1 MAAADL
7 LQAMVAALGT
17 AQPERADPRLL
28 PAHAPLDDRDAAA
41 LLAALRAIAPRV
53 LRYEGSPDAA
63 TSDWRAFFPG
73 GDAAALAALMART
86 EGGLPPHLALLT
98 AFLRLQ
104 QRSQSLLNGFT
115 ANHLAFQ
122 MQQVLGF
129 TPRAPQPDRA
139 HLVVELK
146 KGAAPIAL
154 APVDLFTAGKDA
166 TRVEQL
172 YAPVRTTVIGR
183 AVVERLCGIARDGA
197 RLRFAPVAD
206 SADGLGAPL
215 PDAEPRWSPFGAGAW
230 PEAPVGFAV
239 ASPLLRMAEGS
250 REVRLTL
257 RLANLPAGVDA
268 AALGA
273 SFDAHATGPKG
284 WLGPF
289 AVSGAASGDA
299 LTLTFTVPPDA
310 PAVVDHQV
318 AVHLQAF
325 PAELPVVQLLLRAG
339 AAVSYAALA
348 PLKVRGARLRVAV
361 SGMRALAL
369 ENDESTLD
377 AKKAF
382 LPFGAQ
388 PTRGARFFVGCP
400 EALSKPLRALTL
412 NLTWQGAPAD
422 LTQWYSGYSR
432 ASQFTNGVSARVVWR
447 DAAGTDSSPRLL
459 DLMHRA
465 DGRTQLGI
473 DTPGVAALYPVSTR
487 LRALQVGGSGVARA
501 LASRQLRSF
510 PIRAAA
516 AAAPSAPRAGFITID
531 LVDDFLHADY
541 RRESVAGLLATPR
554 KVLNEP
560 YTPKVQQLTLDYAAE
575 SDDSRL
581 DDPEPAAFTDT
592 DVQFFQLDAFGPAR
606 AHAWLAQAR
615 PWAEQGGI
623 TLLPAHPAAGELL
636 IGLSGIAAGDSVSLL
651 LQVAEGSADP
661 RAAAQSLEWSVLADN
676 AWRAL
681 APGEL
686 ALDATRGLR
695 ASGLVEV
702 VLPRETR
709 VDNTRLPAGLVWL
722 RASTPAAPR
731 AACDLMGVHA
741 NAVEVGFVDRGNDP
755 ARLAAPLAAQSIAKM
770 KAPHA
775 SVKTITQPY
784 ASFGGALA
792 ETDAALA
799 RRASERL
806 RHRER
811 AITGWD
817 IERLVLQ
824 AFPSV
829 YRAKCIPHASA
840 DSWLAAG
847 HTMLV
852 VVPDQRNRNAV
863 DPLQPRV
870 DLDTLE
876 RIREFVRARGPMQ
889 ARLTVRNPTYRT
901 VTLAFKVRLRPGH
914 GFNFYRGALNEAL
927 VRAMSPWAFGDGE
940 VAAASPGFGGRAI
953 RSVLLDLVEAL
964 PYVDFVTDFR
974 MTLEGDATD
983 RSEIAADAPDAI
995 LVSAAQHQIT
1005 ELPDA

>member
-28 PAHAPLDDRDAAA
+28 PVHAPLDDRDAAA

-53 LRYEGSPDAA
+53 LRYEASPDAA
-63 TSDWRAFFPG
+63 TSDWRAFFPE

-86 EGGLPPHLALLT
+86 DGGLPPHLALLT

-115 ANHLAFQ
+115 AHHLAYQ

-172 YAPVRTTVIGR
+172 YAPVRSTVIGR

-215 PDAEPRWSPFGAGAW
+215 PDAEPRWSPFGTGAW

-239 ASPLLRMAEGS
+239 ASPLLRMAEGA

-268 AALGA
+268 AALAA

-299 LTLTFTVPPDA
+299 LALTFNVPPDA
-310 PAVVDHQV
+310 PAVVDHQA

-459 DLMHRA
+459 DLMHRV

-487 LRALQVGGSGVARA
+487 LRALQVGGSGIARA

-516 AAAPSAPRAGFITID
+516 AAPPSAPRAGFITID
-531 LVDDFLHADY
+531 LVDDFLHADH

-581 DDPEPAAFTDT
+581 DDPAPAAFTDT

-606 AHAWLAQAR
+606 AHAWLSQAR
-615 PWAEQGGI
+615 PWAGQGGI
-623 TLLPAHPAAGELL
+623 TLLPEHPAAGELL

-661 RAAAQSLEWSVLADN
+661 QAAAQSLEWSVLADN

-686 ALDATRGLR
+686 VLDTTRSLR

-702 VLPRETR
+702 VLPRATSF
-709 VDNTRLPAGLVWL
+709 DNTLLPAGLVWL

-741 NAVEVGFVDRGNDP
+741 NAIEVGFVARGNDP
-755 ARLAAPLAAQSIAKM
+755 ARLAAPLAAKAIAKM

-799 RRASERL
+799 RRAAERL

-847 HTMLV
+847 HAMLV
-852 VVPDQRNRNAV
+852 VVPDQRDRNAV

-876 RIREFVRARGPMQ
+876 RIRQFVRARGSMQ

-914 GFNFYRGALNEAL
+914 GFNFYRGALNDAL
-927 VRAMSPWAFGDGE
+927 VRSMSPWAFGDGDA
-940 VAAASPGFGGRAI
+940 AAASPGFGGRAI